1 MGGKYA
7 PYTNRG
13 LHSATK
19 NKAMPFA
26 GKWIQLEITVFSGI
40 RQVHKNQTCL
50 VYSLTVGP
58 SYTELDVR
66 DLGRQKGH
74 LGKGKGRR

>member
-1 MGGKYA
+1 
-7 PYTNRG
+7 
-13 LHSATK
+13 
-19 NKAMPFA
+19 MPFA
-26 GKWIQLEITVFSGI
+26 GKWMQLEIIVFSGI

-66 DLGRQKGH
+66 DWG
-74 LGKGKGRR
+74 GRRDTWGRGRGGGECVEVLEAMSI